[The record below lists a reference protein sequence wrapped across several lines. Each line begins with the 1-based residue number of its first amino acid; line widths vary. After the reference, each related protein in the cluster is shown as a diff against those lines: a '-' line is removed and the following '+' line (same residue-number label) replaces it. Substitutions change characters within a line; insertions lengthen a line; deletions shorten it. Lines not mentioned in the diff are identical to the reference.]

1 MGGSGRAA
9 IGAFHQVSVSS
20 GPGTTAEDWWS
31 EGRNSQPCP
40 RTPGTR
46 RHCRAPRGAR
56 CDLRIARF
64 PRFAGFHGHVAGW
77 FRRGPSLRSPT
88 PASNASP
95 PTPQASTRRCASLSA
110 AQGHWPV
117 NAQGQFTDAPQSRPP
132 QTRPARSVFQEP
144 RIQGPPSEAA
154 TTAVSSRVLST
165 PTHRATL
172 RRRLFPGLQTESS

>member
-1 MGGSGRAA
+1 MRFIKCPSLQDQEPQLRIGGQRGVILSLA
-9 IGAFHQVSVSS
+9 
-20 GPGTTAEDWWS
+20 PE
-31 EGRNSQPCP
+31 
-40 RTPGTR
+40 
-46 RHCRAPRGAR
+46 PRGLAVTAALPGGLVAISA
-56 CDLRIARF
+56 LRGSRA
-64 PRFAGFHGHVAGW
+64 RFAGFHGHVAGW

-172 RRRLFPGLQTESS
+172 RRRLLPGLQTESS